1 MARPGNSQDSPLGII
16 AGGGTMPLAVAEAA
30 SEAGRTVHV
39 VALEG
44 WAEPTVAT
52 YPHSWVKIGQF
63 GKVINTLE
71 KHGCKDLVIVGSVQR
86 TKLANVRLDR
96 VALANLPT
104 LIKLST
110 GGDNAVLNG
119 ILRFFETR
127 GFRIIGAHEVA
138 SHLLAAAGPLGKR
151 RPSAKDEADIA
162 MGLKV
167 VSALGGLDVGQ
178 AVVVAEEYVL
188 AVEAAEGTDRML
200 ERCASLKDFSL
211 TKRRKTGGVLVK
223 CAKPGQDQRVDL
235 PAIGPETVRLAAEA
249 RLAGIAV
256 SANSVLVAER
266 EETVRQADRKKL
278 FIVGVDAPA
287 RKPRSGR

>member
-1 MARPGNSQDSPLGII
+1 
-16 AGGGTMPLAVAEAA
+16 
-30 SEAGRTVHV
+30 
-39 VALEG
+39 
-44 WAEPTVAT
+44 
-52 YPHSWVKIGQF
+52 
-63 GKVINTLE
+63 
-71 KHGCKDLVIVGSVQR
+71 
-86 TKLANVRLDR
+86 
-96 VALANLPT
+96 
-104 LIKLST
+104 
-110 GGDNAVLNG
+110 
-119 ILRFFETR
+119 
-127 GFRIIGAHEVA
+127 
-138 SHLLAAAGPLGKR
+138 
-151 RPSAKDEADIA
+151 
-162 MGLKV
+162 
-167 VSALGGLDVGQ
+167 
-178 AVVVAEEYVL
+178 
-188 AVEAAEGTDRML
+188 ML